1 MKAIVRL
8 PNSSSLAVPS
18 ANPSRSG
25 GFHCW
30 LCAVPKKCLRRS
42 LASTNCLEMVGKSN
56 PSVRSLW
63 TLRSIMLLRRCWD
76 IYSRS
81 QVGFDA
87 SDGRK
92 GPFPS
97 CSGNRDCEID
107 PHQFVYLT
115 KHTGSQWCSGKHV
128 CKGANRGDLGGN
140 VRAAVQKIW
149 QHTELPFKLP
159 HVNVFVRHVVN
170 FRRDCTGFEFR
181 ITKDGTLQSQL
192 MLLYC

>member
-1 MKAIVRL
+1 MPAAFIGVHEL
-8 PNSSSLAVPS
+8 PGD
-18 ANPSRSG
+18 G
-25 GFHCW
+25 GQIQ
-30 LCAVPKKCLRRS
+30 
-42 LASTNCLEMVGKSN
+42 
-56 PSVRSLW
+56 
-63 TLRSIMLLRRCWD
+63 SICQILVDTQEHYVVEALLGH
-76 IYSRS
+76 SRS

-128 CKGANRGDLGGN
+128 CKGANPGDLGGN